1 VAPEPTIDEIE
12 EFKAAVWQNYRERGR
27 RFPWRETTD
36 PWAIL
41 LSEVM
46 LQQTQTE
53 RVIPYWHRWVSLWPD
68 PQARASAPF
77 DRVLREW
84 SGLGYNRRARYL
96 VQTASLLVQNYQGHL
111 PSDSGELE
119 KLPGIGPYTA
129 RAIACF
135 AFAIPSVFIETNIR
149 SAFLHFFF
157 PDQDGVGDRELIPLV
172 ERTLD
177 RDRVRPW
184 YWALM
189 DYGAELKKIS
199 PNPNRRSAHYQR
211 QSPFEGSLRQSRGAA
226 LKILSHEGSQD
237 LGTLVRLTGIPED
250 RLALA
255 LSKLQDEGLV
265 AEEGGYYGIPGGN
278 GPKKTDD
285 P

>member
-1 VAPEPTIDEIE
+1 VVSDPTTDEIE

-53 RVIPYWHRWVSLWPD
+53 RVIPYWHRWLSLWPD
-68 PQARASAPF
+68 PQALASAPF

-84 SGLGYNRRARYL
+84 SGLGYNRRARFL
-96 VQTASLLVQNYQGHL
+96 TQTASLLVQNYQGRL

-119 KLPGIGPYTA
+119 KLPGIGTYTA

-135 AFAIPSVFIETNIR
+135 AFGLPSVFIETNIR

-157 PDQDGVGDRELIPLV
+157 PDQEGISDKALVPLL
-172 ERTLD
+172 ERALD
-177 RDRVRPW
+177 RDQARHW

-199 PNPNRRSAHYQR
+199 PNPNRRSSHYQK
-211 QSPFEGSLRQSRGAA
+211 QSSFKGSLRQSRGAA
-226 LKILSHEGSQD
+226 LKILSHRGFQD
-237 LGTLVRLTGIPED
+237 LGSLALLTGLPED
-250 RLALA
+250 RLILA
-255 LSKLQDEGLV
+255 LSKLRAEGLV
-265 AEEGGYYGIPGGN
+265 AEKGGIYGIAEEKGSE
-278 GPKKTDD
+278 KSD
-285 P
+285 